1 MQKVPTSYLF
11 THCSVYTSVLIS
23 QFISLSPSCPV
34 STCTLSMSAYVY
46 SCPGNRFI
54 CTIFYLVIGSY
65 LKSCKGSPR
74 SPVIK
79 KNTFQC
85 CILGF
90 NPWSG
95 NTSHAMGP
103 VIPQGTSTEAV
114 RPRGRVPGQ
123 EKPLPWEAC
132 ASQPTAALLSATR
145 ESLHAAMKI
154 QHSQK

>member
-103 VIPQGTSTEAV
+103 VIPQGTSTEAI
-114 RPRGRVPGQ
+114 RPRAVFQDKRSHCN
-123 EKPLPWEAC
+123 EKPVHHNQQ
-132 ASQPTAALLSATR
+132 QPC
-145 ESLHAAMKI
+145 SLQLEKVCMK
-154 QHSQK
+154 Q